1 AYDTSKY
8 KAPEN
13 PELPEF
19 GGVKLA
25 QNKEEELLLELLP
38 AVAGGFLRKRRA
50 EEYAAIQQAAAEAEA
65 AVKAAA
71 EPEIEEDP
79 ITGEVL
85 QAPMGG
91 TIISINVKPGD
102 KVKTGDIL
110 LVYEA
115 MKMENEVEAEHD
127 AVIKRVFV
135 EPGQVVGLE
144 ANLIEFED

>member
-1 AYDTSKY
+1 MY
-8 KAPEN
+8 KR
-13 PELPEF
+13 
-19 GGVKLA
+19 
-25 QNKEEELLLELLP
+25 Q
-38 AVAGGFLRKRRA
+38 
-50 EEYAAIQQAAAEAEA
+50 
-65 AVKAAA
+65 
-71 EPEIEEDP
+71 
-79 ITGEVL
+79 
-85 QAPMGG
+85 
-91 TIISINVKPGD
+91 ISISVKPGD